1 MDLRFRCLVTIR
13 YNEDILVWD
22 GVSWIQSVEINHPYD
37 RTDRHWR
44 RMRRGFA
51 ISNGSRVWWA
61 LLVRSLSLVH
71 ANIRDSKTDREAAY
85 LSHICVCDNIYIYT
99 YTPVTVVQPA
109 TVHSFNIANVHVCLS
124 LTPSIPIT
132 HPSSS
137 LYTTPP
143 HARKPSLFSS
153 PLQYQTGTNHA
164 ASRPAGH
171 QPGCQYLY
179 SRVSEFHVYHFST
192 EFCPSSHPWCTAMW
206 WEFVLTNI
214 PVIANCMQYEQFSR
228 F

>member
-1 MDLRFRCLVTIR
+1 MDLCFRCLVTIR

-37 RTDRHWR
+37 RTDRRWR

-51 ISNGSRVWWA
+51 ISNGSRVWWT

-71 ANIRDSKTDREAAY
+71 ANIRDSKTDRQAAY

-99 YTPVTVVQPA
+99 HPLLLFSQPLYTVSILRMFMSV
-109 TVHSFNIANVHVCLS
+109 S
-124 LTPSIPIT
+124 LTLSIPIT
-132 HPSSS
+132 HPSPS

-164 ASRPAGH
+164 ASRPAG
-171 QPGCQYLY
+171 QPAISLAA
-179 SRVSEFHVYHFST
+179 SI
-192 EFCPSSHPWCTAMW
+192 CTAEWVNFM
-206 WEFVLTNI
+206 FTISAQSSVHPAIHDAQLCDGNL
-214 PVIANCMQYEQFSR
+214 CSR
-228 F
+228 ISLL